1 MSPPGRPKGEF
12 RSAQREGTPSS
23 PPGRPKGE
31 FRSAQREGT
40 PSSPPGPLSI
50 FDAAQ
55 DAPGAPGLRLG
66 ARSCSFAELA
76 AMTQR
81 RMAELGSEVRTG
93 TPYPLLGTNTLETVV
108 SLYGLL
114 EMGIPALLVHPQLT
128 ATERAGLSAAAARA
142 GSVPHPDAAAIIH
155 TSGTSG
161 EPRGAVLTR
170 SALAAS
176 AQASAAN
183 LGWEP
188 DDAWMLCMSIARI
201 GGLSILTRALA
212 ARRCVALSP
221 GFDAASF
228 PEWIA
233 SQRVTLV
240 SLVPTMLMRVL
251 DHHPEWTAPT
261 HLRAVLLGGAAAS
274 PRLLMRAAARRCP
287 VVLTYGLTETCS
299 QICATPYA
307 ARFAP
312 ADWGAGIP
320 LPGID
325 VRIRDGRIEVRGP
338 VLTAGYWT
346 EAPLAP
352 HAWFDTGDLGA
363 IDARGCLHVHAR
375 RADLIVTGGENA
387 YPAEV
392 EQALEAFP
400 GIAAA
405 GVFGVPDEVWGHTV
419 AAALVA
425 ERHPPSDTDLF
436 EYLCRRLA
444 PHKRPRHVCYV
455 DRLPLAPTGKLDR
468 RALPGIAQELRPLSR
483 RCASRA

>member
-1 MSPPGRPKGEF
+1 M
-12 RSAQREGTPSS
+12 
-23 PPGRPKGE
+23 
-31 FRSAQREGT
+31 
-40 PSSPPGPLSI
+40 
-50 FDAAQ
+50 
-55 DAPGAPGLRLG
+55 
-66 ARSCSFAELA
+66 AELA
-76 AMTQR
+76 
-81 RMAELGSEVRTG
+81 SEVREG
-93 TPYPLLGTNTLETVV
+93 TPYPLLGTNTLEAVV
-108 SLYGLL
+108 TLYGLL

-128 ATERAGLSAAAARA
+128 ATERARLSTAATLA
-142 GSVPHPDAAAIIH
+142 GCVPHPGAAAIIH

-183 LGWEP
+183 LGWEA
-188 DDAWMLCMSIARI
+188 DDVWMLCMSAARI

-212 ARRCVALSP
+212 ARRCVALAP
-221 GFDAASF
+221 GFDADSF

-233 SQRVTLV
+233 SQRVTLL
-240 SLVPTMLMRVL
+240 SLVPTMLTRVL
-251 DHHPEWTAPT
+251 DRHPAWTAPP

-274 PRLLMRAAARRCP
+274 PRLLARAAAHRCP
-287 VVLTYGLTETCS
+287 IVVTYGLTETCS
-299 QICATPYA
+299 QVCATPYA

-312 ADWGAGIP
+312 ADWGAGVP

-325 VRIRDGRIEVRGP
+325 MRISDGRIEVRGP
-338 VLTAGYWT
+338 VLTAGYWN

-352 HAWFDTGDLGA
+352 DAWFDTGDLGA

-392 EQALEAFP
+392 ERALEAFP

-425 ERHPPSDTDLF
+425 ERHPPPDADLIEF
-436 EYLCRRLA
+436 LCRRLA

-455 DRLPLAPTGKLDR
+455 DRLPLASTGKLDR
-468 RALPGIAQELRPLSR
+468 RALPGIAQGLRPLSR
-483 RCASRA
+483 KYAAQP

>member
-1 MSPPGRPKGEF
+1 MSPPGRPKGEY
-12 RSAQREGTPSS
+12 RSAQREGTPVS

-31 FRSAQREGT
+31 YRSA
-40 PSSPPGPLSI
+40 SDPLSI
-50 FDAAQ
+50 FGAAQ
-55 DAPGAPGLRLG
+55 DAPAAPGLRL
-66 ARSCSFAELA
+66 ATRSLSFAELA
-76 AMTQR
+76 AMTAR
-81 RMAELGSEVRTG
+81 RMAELGSEVREG
-93 TPYPLLGTNTLETVV
+93 TPYPLLGTNTLETVIT
-108 SLYGLL
+108 LYGLL
-114 EMGIPALLVHPQLT
+114 EMEIPALLVHPQLT
-128 ATERAGLSAAAARA
+128 ATERAALSAAAARA
-142 GSVPHPDAAAIIH
+142 GSVPHPGAAAIIH

-170 SALAAS
+170 SALLAS

-188 DDAWMLCMSIARI
+188 DDTWMLCMPIARI

-212 ARRCVALSP
+212 ARRCVALAEE
-221 GFDAASF
+221 FNAAAF

-233 SQRVTLV
+233 SHRVTLV

-251 DHHPEWTAPT
+251 DRHPAWTAPT

-274 PRLLMRAAARRCP
+274 PRLLERAVARRCP
-287 VVLTYGLTETCS
+287 LVLTYGLTETCS
-299 QICATPYA
+299 QVCATPYA

-312 ADWGAGIP
+312 ADWGAGIA
-320 LPGID
+320 LSGID
-325 VRIRDGRIEVRGP
+325 VRTCDERIEVRGP
-338 VLTAGYWT
+338 VLTAGYWN

-363 IDARGCLHVHAR
+363 LDARGCLHVHAR

-387 YPAEV
+387 YPAEI
-392 EQALEAFP
+392 EHALEAFP

-405 GVFGVPDEVWGHTV
+405 GVFGMPDEVWGHTV

-425 ERHPPSDTDLF
+425 EQYPPSDAELI
-436 EYLCRRLA
+436 EYLYRRLA

-468 RALPGIAQELRPLSR
+468 RALPGVAQGLRPLPR
-483 RCASRA
+483 IRASRA